1 MSKPTIDLTGK
12 RFGRLVVIEKS
23 ESTQDKKVRW
33 LCQCD
38 CGNQCIVR
46 ATCLLRKD
54 FTKSCGCIKREV
66 ASETYKKIGTNS
78 KKHNIYDLTGEFGI
92 GYTLKG
98 EEFYFDLEDYDKIKD
113 YCWNK
118 HKEYITTRNV
128 SGYILFHRLVMGIS
142 DENIAVDHINHNKS
156 DNRKNNLRF
165 VTDSQNSMNRCI
177 SSHNTSGITGVNKCN
192 GKWTARI
199 GVNTK
204 RIFLGNYDNFF
215 EAVKA
220 RKEAEEKYY
229 KEYSYDNSINQHNE
243 KENINYE

>member
-1 MSKPTIDLTGK
+1 MNKLKDLKGQ
-12 RFGRLVVIEKS
+12 RFGRLVVIERAENFILPS
-23 ESTQDKKVRW
+23 GQPQTAW

-38 CGNQCIVR
+38 CGNILKTR
-46 ATCLLRKD
+46 SFSLTNGT
-54 FTKSCGCIKREV
+54 TKSCGCLAKELRV
-66 ASETYKKIGTNS
+66 ARMKKYNT
-78 KKHNIYDLTGEFGI
+78 YDLSGEYGI
-92 GYTLKG
+92 GYTSKG

-128 SGYILFHRLVMGIS
+128 SGYILFHRLVLGIS

>member
-1 MSKPTIDLTGK
+1 MSKLKDLTGQ
-12 RFGRLVVIEKS
+12 RFGRLVVIERAENFILPS
-23 ESTQDKKVRW
+23 GQPQTAW

-38 CGNQCIVR
+38 CGNILKTR
-46 ATCLLRKD
+46 SFSLTNGT
-54 FTKSCGCIKREV
+54 TKSCGCLAKELRV
-66 ASETYKKIGTNS
+66 ARMKKYNT
-78 KKHNIYDLTGEFGI
+78 YDLTGEYGI
-92 GYTLKG
+92 GYTSKG
-98 EEFYFDLEDYDKIKD
+98 EEFYFDLEDYDKVKD

-118 HKEYITTRNV
+118 HKEYIATRNV

>member
-1 MSKPTIDLTGK
+1 MSKLKDLKGQ
-12 RFGRLVVIEKS
+12 RFGRLVVIERAENFILPS
-23 ESTQDKKVRW
+23 GQPQTAW

-38 CGNQCIVR
+38 CGNILKTR
-46 ATCLLRKD
+46 SFSLTNGI
-54 FTKSCGCIKREV
+54 TKSCGCLAKELRV
-66 ASETYKKIGTNS
+66 ARMKKYNT
-78 KKHNIYDLTGEFGI
+78 YDLTGEYGI
-92 GYTLKG
+92 GYTSKG

-118 HKEYITTRNV
+118 HKEYIATRNV

-165 VTDSQNSMNRCI
+165 VTDSQNSMNRGV
-177 SSHNTSGITGVNKCN
+177 SSNNTSGITGVNKRN

-204 RIFLGNYDNFF
+204 RIFLGDYDNFF

>member
-1 MSKPTIDLTGK
+1 MNKLKDLKGQ
-12 RFGRLVVIEKS
+12 RFGRLVVIERAENFVLPS
-23 ESTQDKKVRW
+23 GQPQTAW

-38 CGNQCIVR
+38 CGNILKTR
-46 ATCLLRKD
+46 SLSLTNGI
-54 FTKSCGCIKREV
+54 TKSCGCLAKELRV
-66 ASETYKKIGTNS
+66 ARMKKYNT
-78 KKHNIYDLTGEFGI
+78 YDLTGEYGI
-92 GYTLKG
+92 GYTSKG

-128 SGYILFHRLVMGIS
+128 SGYILFHRLVMDIS

>member
-1 MSKPTIDLTGK
+1 M
-12 RFGRLVVIEKS
+12 
-23 ESTQDKKVRW
+23 KKY
-33 LCQCD
+33 
-38 CGNQCIVR
+38 N
-46 ATCLLRKD
+46 T
-54 FTKSCGCIKREV
+54 
-66 ASETYKKIGTNS
+66 
-78 KKHNIYDLTGEFGI
+78 YDLTGEYGI
-92 GYTLKG
+92 GYTSKG
-98 EEFYFDLEDYDKIKD
+98 EEFYFDLEDYDKVKD

-118 HKEYITTRNV
+118 HKEYIATRNV

>member
-1 MSKPTIDLTGK
+1 MNKLKDLKGQ
-12 RFGRLVVIEKS
+12 RFGRLVVIERAENFILPS
-23 ESTQDKKVRW
+23 GQPQTAW

-38 CGNQCIVR
+38 CGNILKTR
-46 ATCLLRKD
+46 SFSLTNGT
-54 FTKSCGCIKREV
+54 TKSCGCLAKELRV
-66 ASETYKKIGTNS
+66 ARMKKYNT
-78 KKHNIYDLTGEFGI
+78 YDLTGEYGI
-92 GYTLKG
+92 GYTSKG

-118 HKEYITTRNV
+118 HKEYIATRNV
-128 SGYILFHRLVMGIS
+128 SGYILFHRLVMDIS

-165 VTDSQNSMNRCI
+165 VTDSQNSMNRGI
-177 SSHNTSGITGVNKCN
+177 SSNNTSGVTGVNKHN

-204 RIFLGNYDNFF
+204 RIFLGDYDNFF

>member
-1 MSKPTIDLTGK
+1 MSKLKDLTGQ
-12 RFGRLVVIEKS
+12 RFGRLVVIERAENFILPS
-23 ESTQDKKVRW
+23 GQPQTAW

-38 CGNQCIVR
+38 CGNILKTR
-46 ATCLLRKD
+46 SFSLTNGT
-54 FTKSCGCIKREV
+54 TKSCGCLAKELRV
-66 ASETYKKIGTNS
+66 ARMKKYNT
-78 KKHNIYDLTGEFGI
+78 YDLTGEYGI
-92 GYTLKG
+92 GYTSKG
-98 EEFYFDLEDYDKIKD
+98 EEFYFDLEDYDKVKD

-118 HKEYITTRNV
+118 HKEYIATRNV

-243 KENINYE
+243 KENINDE

>member
-78 KKHNIYDLTGEFGI
+78 KKHNIYDLTGLFGI

-113 YCWNK
+113 YYWLK
-118 HKEYITTRNV
+118 TEY
-128 SGYILFHRLVMGIS
+128 GYIHSTNRKDKQYVFLHRLVM
-142 DENIAVDHINHNKS
+142 NINDPEIICDHINCNKI
-156 DNRKNNLRF
+156 DNRKNNLRIATRSGNATNRPPYEKSVSGYSG
-165 VTDSQNSMNRCI
+165 VTFDKTKNKWLVRIYINHKQ
-177 SSHNTSGITGVNKCN
+177 VN
-192 GKWTARI
+192 
-199 GVNTK
+199 
-204 RIFLGNYDNFF
+204 LGCYDNLD
-215 EAVKA
+215 EAIAKPL
-220 RKEAEEKYY
+220 KAEEKYY
-229 KEYSYDNSINQHNE
+229 GEFSYNRSNQE
-243 KENINYE
+243 

>member
-1 MSKPTIDLTGK
+1 MSKLKDLKGQ
-12 RFGRLVVIEKS
+12 RFGRLVVIERAENFILPS
-23 ESTQDKKVRW
+23 GQPQTAW

-38 CGNQCIVR
+38 CGNILKTR
-46 ATCLLRKD
+46 SFSLTNGT
-54 FTKSCGCIKREV
+54 TKSCGCLAKELRV
-66 ASETYKKIGTNS
+66 ARMKKYNT
-78 KKHNIYDLTGEFGI
+78 YDLSGEYGI
-92 GYTLKG
+92 GYTSKG

>member
-1 MSKPTIDLTGK
+1 MNKLKDLKGQ
-12 RFGRLVVIEKS
+12 RFGRLVVIERAENFILPS
-23 ESTQDKKVRW
+23 GQPQTAW

-38 CGNQCIVR
+38 CGNILKTR
-46 ATCLLRKD
+46 SFSLTNGT
-54 FTKSCGCIKREV
+54 TKSCGCLAKELRV
-66 ASETYKKIGTNS
+66 ARMKKYNT
-78 KKHNIYDLTGEFGI
+78 YDLSGEYGI
-92 GYTLKG
+92 GYTSKG

-229 KEYSYDNSINQHNE
+229 KEYSYDNSINQRNE

>member
-1 MSKPTIDLTGK
+1 MNKLKDLKGQ
-12 RFGRLVVIEKS
+12 RFGRLVVIERAENFILPS
-23 ESTQDKKVRW
+23 GQPQTAW

-38 CGNQCIVR
+38 CGNILKTR
-46 ATCLLRKD
+46 SFSLTNGT
-54 FTKSCGCIKREV
+54 TKSCGCLAKELRV
-66 ASETYKKIGTNS
+66 ARMKKYNT
-78 KKHNIYDLTGEFGI
+78 YDLTGEYGV
-92 GYTLKG
+92 GYTSKG

-118 HKEYITTRNV
+118 HKEYIATRNV

-165 VTDSQNSMNRCI
+165 VTDSQNSMNRGI

>member
-1 MSKPTIDLTGK
+1 MNKLKDLKGQ
-12 RFGRLVVIEKS
+12 RFGRLVVIERAENFILPS
-23 ESTQDKKVRW
+23 GQPQTAW

-38 CGNQCIVR
+38 CGNILKTR
-46 ATCLLRKD
+46 SFSLTNGT
-54 FTKSCGCIKREV
+54 TKSCGCLAKELRV
-66 ASETYKKIGTNS
+66 ARMKKYNT
-78 KKHNIYDLTGEFGI
+78 YDLSGEYGI
-92 GYTLKG
+92 GYTSKG

-118 HKEYITTRNV
+118 HKEYIATRNV

-165 VTDSQNSMNRCI
+165 VTDSQNSMNRGI
-177 SSHNTSGITGVNKCN
+177 SSNNTSGITGINKCN

>member
-1 MSKPTIDLTGK
+1 MNKLKDLKGQ
-12 RFGRLVVIEKS
+12 RFGRLVVIERAENFILPS
-23 ESTQDKKVRW
+23 GQPQTAW

-38 CGNQCIVR
+38 CGNILKTR
-46 ATCLLRKD
+46 SFSLTNGT
-54 FTKSCGCIKREV
+54 TKSCGCLAKELRV
-66 ASETYKKIGTNS
+66 ARMKKYNT
-78 KKHNIYDLTGEFGI
+78 YDLSGEYGI
-92 GYTLKG
+92 GYTSKG

-177 SSHNTSGITGVNKCN
+177 SSHNTSGITGVNKRN

-204 RIFLGNYDNFF
+204 RIFLGDYDNFF

>member
-1 MSKPTIDLTGK
+1 MNKLKDLKGQ
-12 RFGRLVVIEKS
+12 RFGRLVVIERAENFILPS
-23 ESTQDKKVRW
+23 GQPQTAW
-33 LCQCD
+33 LCRCD
-38 CGNQCIVR
+38 CGNILKTR
-46 ATCLLRKD
+46 SFSLTNGT
-54 FTKSCGCIKREV
+54 TKSCGCLAKELRV
-66 ASETYKKIGTNS
+66 ARMKKYNT
-78 KKHNIYDLTGEFGI
+78 YDLSGEYGI
-92 GYTLKG
+92 GYTSKG

>member
-1 MSKPTIDLTGK
+1 MNKLKDLKGQ
-12 RFGRLVVIEKS
+12 RFGRLVVIERAENFILPS
-23 ESTQDKKVRW
+23 GQPQTAW

-38 CGNQCIVR
+38 CGNILKTR
-46 ATCLLRKD
+46 SFSLTNGT
-54 FTKSCGCIKREV
+54 TKSCGCLAKELRV
-66 ASETYKKIGTNS
+66 ARMKKYNT
-78 KKHNIYDLTGEFGI
+78 YDLTGEYGI
-92 GYTLKG
+92 GYTSKG

-118 HKEYITTRNV
+118 HKEYIATRNV

-165 VTDSQNSMNRCI
+165 VTDSQNSMNRGI

>member
-1 MSKPTIDLTGK
+1 MNKLKDLKGQ
-12 RFGRLVVIEKS
+12 RFGRLVVIERAENFILPS
-23 ESTQDKKVRW
+23 GQPQTAW

-38 CGNQCIVR
+38 CGNILKTR
-46 ATCLLRKD
+46 SFSLTNGT
-54 FTKSCGCIKREV
+54 TKSCGCLAKELRV
-66 ASETYKKIGTNS
+66 ARMKKYNT
-78 KKHNIYDLTGEFGI
+78 YDLSGEYGI
-92 GYTLKG
+92 GYTSKG

-215 EAVKA
+215 
-220 RKEAEEKYY
+220 
-229 KEYSYDNSINQHNE
+229 
-243 KENINYE
+243 

>member
-1 MSKPTIDLTGK
+1 MNKLKDLKGQ
-12 RFGRLVVIEKS
+12 RFGRLVVIERAENFILPS
-23 ESTQDKKVRW
+23 GQPQTAW

-38 CGNQCIVR
+38 CGNILKTR
-46 ATCLLRKD
+46 SFSLTNGT
-54 FTKSCGCIKREV
+54 TKSCGCLAKELRV
-66 ASETYKKIGTNS
+66 ARTKKYNT
-78 KKHNIYDLTGEFGI
+78 YDLSGEYGI
-92 GYTLKG
+92 GYTSKG

>member
-1 MSKPTIDLTGK
+1 MNKLKDLKGQ
-12 RFGRLVVIEKS
+12 RFGRLVVIERAENFILPS
-23 ESTQDKKVRW
+23 GQPQTAW

-38 CGNQCIVR
+38 CGNILKTR
-46 ATCLLRKD
+46 SFSLTNGT
-54 FTKSCGCIKREV
+54 TKSCGCLAKELRV
-66 ASETYKKIGTNS
+66 ARMKKYNT
-78 KKHNIYDLTGEFGI
+78 YDLSGEYGI
-92 GYTLKG
+92 GYTSKG

-118 HKEYITTRNV
+118 HKEYIATRNV

-215 EAVKA
+215 
-220 RKEAEEKYY
+220 
-229 KEYSYDNSINQHNE
+229 
-243 KENINYE
+243 

>member
-1 MSKPTIDLTGK
+1 MSKLKDLKGQ
-12 RFGRLVVIEKS
+12 RFGRLVVIERAENFILPS
-23 ESTQDKKVRW
+23 GQPQTAW
-33 LCQCD
+33 LCRCD
-38 CGNQCIVR
+38 CGNILKAR
-46 ATCLLRKD
+46 SFSLTNGT
-54 FTKSCGCIKREV
+54 TKSCGCLAKELRV
-66 ASETYKKIGTNS
+66 ARMKKYNT
-78 KKHNIYDLTGEFGI
+78 YDLSGEYGI
-92 GYTLKG
+92 GYTSKG

-118 HKEYITTRNV
+118 HKEYIATRNV

>member
-1 MSKPTIDLTGK
+1 MNKLKDLKGQ
-12 RFGRLVVIEKS
+12 RFGRLVVIERAENFILPS
-23 ESTQDKKVRW
+23 GQPQTAW

-38 CGNQCIVR
+38 CGNILKTR
-46 ATCLLRKD
+46 SFSLTNGT
-54 FTKSCGCIKREV
+54 TKSCGCLAKELRV
-66 ASETYKKIGTNS
+66 ARMKKYNT
-78 KKHNIYDLTGEFGI
+78 YDLSGEYGI
-92 GYTLKG
+92 GYTSKG

>member
-1 MSKPTIDLTGK
+1 MNKLKDLKGQ
-12 RFGRLVVIEKS
+12 RFGRLVVIERAENFILPS
-23 ESTQDKKVRW
+23 GQPQTAW

-38 CGNQCIVR
+38 CGNILKTR
-46 ATCLLRKD
+46 SFSLTNGT
-54 FTKSCGCIKREV
+54 TKSCGCLAKELRV
-66 ASETYKKIGTNS
+66 ARMKKYNT
-78 KKHNIYDLTGEFGI
+78 YDLSGEYGI
-92 GYTLKG
+92 GYTSKG

-118 HKEYITTRNV
+118 HKEYIATRNV
-128 SGYILFHRLVMGIS
+128 SGYILFHRLVMDIS

>member
-1 MSKPTIDLTGK
+1 MSKLKDLKGQ
-12 RFGRLVVIEKS
+12 RFGRLVVIERAENFILPS
-23 ESTQDKKVRW
+23 GQPQTAW
-33 LCQCD
+33 LCRCD
-38 CGNQCIVR
+38 CGNILKTR
-46 ATCLLRKD
+46 SFSLTNGT
-54 FTKSCGCIKREV
+54 TKSCGCLAKELRV
-66 ASETYKKIGTNS
+66 ARMKKYNT
-78 KKHNIYDLTGEFGI
+78 YDLSGEYGI
-92 GYTLKG
+92 GYTSKG